1 MRTMAIALVCFVFLP
16 VAVKAD
22 DKVVLDLDLDEGLLS
37 LTHHIE
43 NFLFEKTA
51 SYSKHL
57 AGDLNERIKTDTL
70 KDHLVATG
78 LVKIDGEVVG
88 LATEQ
93 EYVYLDKATGIP
105 YAKSAWLVTLNHPE
119 MKGVFAVEQI
129 ENAAPVFGL
138 VSEVTANP
146 QKDWPDKFQR
156 FLSTASDARISMAS
170 EGLARFRGAKF
181 EEFNYVNPA
190 DLENFGR
197 FRPKIQFVITPNGK

>member
-1 MRTMAIALVCFVFLP
+1 MRKLAIALVFFMFLP
-16 VAVKAD
+16 AAVKAD
-22 DKVVLDLDLDEGLLS
+22 DRLILDLELDEGLLS

-43 NFLFEKTA
+43 NFLFDRTA

-70 KDHLVATG
+70 KDYLVATA
-78 LVKIDGEVVG
+78 LVKMNGEIVG

-93 EYVYLDKATGIP
+93 EYVYLDAATGIP
-105 YAKSAWLVTLNHPE
+105 IAKSAWLISLNHPK
-119 MKGVFAVEQI
+119 MTGVFAVEQI

-138 VSEVTANP
+138 VSEVVANP

-156 FLSTASDARISMAS
+156 FLSTSSDTRITMAS
-170 EGLARFRGAKF
+170 EGLARYKGAKF

-190 DLENFGR
+190 DLGNLGR
-197 FRPKIQFVITPNGK
+197 FRAKIQFVITPNR